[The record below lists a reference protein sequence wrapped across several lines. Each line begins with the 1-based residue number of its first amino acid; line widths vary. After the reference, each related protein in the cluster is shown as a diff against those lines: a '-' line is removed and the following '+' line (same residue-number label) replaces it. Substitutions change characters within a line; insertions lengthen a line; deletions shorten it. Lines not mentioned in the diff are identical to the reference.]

1 MNTKNFEYLRDQ
13 VKYTGFGEGLEN
25 ELKEQI
31 LTGKPSFS
39 LNFDASYQDDFVQA
53 KLNFDRSKETDIY
66 FFNSYQVELH
76 KEGKQEPLKQQFY
89 VHFGNTV
96 TMKEA
101 YNLMDGRSVH
111 KELLN
116 KEGESYKTWLQLDFK
131 ESDSQGNFKVKH
143 YHENY
148 GYELE
153 KELEKHQIKELQH
166 PAYKQELIDSL
177 KKGNRQSVNLNIS
190 GQDSKHFIEANPQYK
205 TVNIYDGNLKKVHLK
220 NHISQEKDQRQ
231 QVQNTKKS
239 KAATD
244 EEPGEG
250 KPIAKKKRVGQSIN

>member
-53 KLNFDRSKETDIY
+53 KLNFDRSKETDMY

-101 YNLMDGRSVH
+101 YNLMGGRSVH

-116 KEGESYKTWLQLDFK
+116 KESESYKAWLQLDFK
-131 ESDSQGNFKVKH
+131 ETDTQGNFKIKH

-148 GYELE
+148 GYDLE
-153 KELEKHQIKELQH
+153 KELAKHEIKELQH
-166 PAYKQELIDSL
+166 PIYKQELIESL
-177 KKGNRQSVNLNIS
+177 KKGNLQSVNIEAE
-190 GQDSKHFIEANPQYK
+190 GQEIKHFIEANPQYK
-205 TVNIYDGNLKKVHLK
+205 TVNLYDVNLKKIHLK
-220 NHISQEKDQRQ
+220 NHITQQKGQLQQEKK
-231 QVQNTKKS
+231 TKKMIT
-239 KAATD
+239 AVD
-244 EEPGEG
+244 EETGDG
-250 KPIAKKKRVGQSIN
+250 QSIQKKKRVRQSIN